1 MNFNKRKIY
10 LFSGL
15 VVISAAIISGCSTSS
30 SQQTH
35 FDPPAQDV
43 EAPAAVEIPASEA
56 QPIYE
61 GNVTVNQEIEPQQLK
76 IESLPLSSPAPG
88 EQPKAGY
95 GGGADFE
102 QPEAELSAA
111 DQAPESPAQNL
122 ETAPAIGAI
131 APNFTLQ
138 TISGDEVNLHDLRG
152 KAVMVN
158 YWVTW
163 CIPCIEEMPVLEKLH
178 REYQDQ
184 GFTMLSVNGIAQDD
198 MDTVMST
205 LGEFGVTFPV
215 ALDQGDSVY
224 NEFQVRFMPT
234 SFFIDKQGVIRH
246 IQLGSTD
253 EEGFRTKI
261 EELLSHEL

>member
-1 MNFNKRKIY
+1 LNLHNRIIY
-10 LFSGL
+10 LFFGL
-15 VVISAAIISGCSTSS
+15 VVISAAMISGCSASS
-30 SQQTH
+30 SEQTRL
-35 FDPPAQDV
+35 DPPALEV
-43 EAPAAVEIPASEA
+43 ESPGAVEIQDSEV
-56 QPIYE
+56 QQMSE
-61 GNVTVNQEIEPQQLK
+61 GNVTVNKEIEPEQGI
-76 IESLPLSSPAPG
+76 IESLLLSSPSLE
-88 EQPKAGY
+88 EQPQAGY
-95 GGGADFE
+95 GGGADVE
-102 QPEAELSAA
+102 QPVAELSVVE
-111 DQAPESPAQNL
+111 QAPVSPGQNL
-122 ETAPAIGAI
+122 ETAPALGAI

-138 TISGDEVNLHDLRG
+138 TISGDEINLHDLRG

-178 REYQDQ
+178 REYKDH

-215 ALDQGDSVY
+215 ALDEGDSVY